1 MQRVNTKGE
10 HRTSR
15 RVLST
20 LVVGLVIL
28 ATGFGILSVTDP
40 AAALHWCPSIG
51 AAYTPVVFYQG
62 VSTIFTVTL
71 TNNIGDALAVT
82 NVLIDFNW
90 DGDTSSN
97 GWDYDFGG
105 TTIAPGTSENLAQSI
120 TPPSATPGTYQVELQ
135 VRGSAG
141 ADPPGGSCPFAPAN
155 VELRSLPPLTVTAAA
170 SPLSGN
176 IPLAVSFTATVS
188 GGSSPYTYAWTFGDG
203 GTSTLESPRH
213 TYSRP
218 GTFVA
223 QVVVTDSLGTT
234 ASDSVTITASMQPL
248 SATVQ
253 ANPTTGNTPLD
264 VSFSASASGGLAP
277 YSYAWTFGDGSS
289 GASQS
294 ISHTYTAAGTYVA
307 QVIARDS
314 LGNAVSQSIDI
325 VVRASLSVFL
335 IASVTSGAAPITVSF
350 SATMS
355 GGTPPTSYSW
365 DFGDGNTSTEISPTH
380 RFDRPGVYVV
390 QVTIRDSTGRAGT
403 DNETIEAIAPQADL
417 LSIGSPFLWLL
428 VGGIVVAAIA
438 VATKARRKRKRR
450 RAVGYPSQWR

>member
-1 MQRVNTKGE
+1 MNTKGRQ
-10 HRTSR
+10 RTSR
-15 RVLST
+15 RVPST
-20 LVVGLVIL
+20 LVVSLVIL
-28 ATGFGILSVTDP
+28 AAGFGILSVTDP
-40 AAALHWCPSIG
+40 VAALHWCPSIG
-51 AAYTPVVFYQG
+51 AAYTPAVFYQG
-62 VSTIFTVTL
+62 VTTVFTVTL
-71 TNNIGDALAVT
+71 TNNIGDALTVT
-82 NVLIDFNW
+82 NVLVDFNW

-141 ADPPGGSCPFAPAN
+141 SDPPGGSCPFAPAN
-155 VELRSLPPLTVTAAA
+155 VELRSRPPLTASAAA

-176 IPLAVSFTATVS
+176 VPLTVSFTVTVS
-188 GGSSPYTYAWTFGDG
+188 GGSTPYTYSWTFGDG

-213 TYSRP
+213 TYSSP
-218 GTFVA
+218 GTYVA

-234 ASDSVTITASMQPL
+234 APDTVTITATIQPL

-253 ANPTTGNTPLD
+253 ANPTTGNAPLA

-277 YSYAWTFGDGSS
+277 YSYQWTFGDGSS
-289 GASQS
+289 GISQS
-294 ISHTYTAAGTYVA
+294 ITHTYTAAGTYAA
-307 QVIARDS
+307 QVIVRDS
-314 LGNAVSQSIDI
+314 LGNAVSRSIEI

-365 DFGDGNTSTEISPTH
+365 DFGDWNTSTEVSPTH
-380 RFDRPGVYVV
+380 RFDRRGVYVV
-390 QVTIRDSTGRAGT
+390 HVTIRDSTGRAGT
-403 DNETIEAIAPQADL
+403 DNETIQVLAPQADL
-417 LSIGSPFLWLL
+417 LSVGSPFLWLL
-428 VGGIVVAAIA
+428 VGGIGAAAIA
-438 VATKARRKRKRR
+438 AATRARRKRKRR